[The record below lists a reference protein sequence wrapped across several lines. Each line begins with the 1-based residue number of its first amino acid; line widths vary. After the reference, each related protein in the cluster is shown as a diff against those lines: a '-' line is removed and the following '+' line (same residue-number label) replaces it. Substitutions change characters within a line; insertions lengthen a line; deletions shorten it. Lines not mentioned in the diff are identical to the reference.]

1 MKIHLKHAFFNRD
14 MTDNNQPST
23 LTVYKA
29 SAGSGKTFRLTVEYI
44 KLLLQA
50 PNCYKNIL
58 AVTFT
63 NKATDEMKTRI
74 LSTLY
79 GLCHGLESSA
89 SYLQKLTE
97 ETGRTQESVRQLA
110 GQALH
115 NLLHDYQHF
124 QVQTIDKFFQHIFR
138 NLAREL
144 NLTSNLR
151 LEIRDKDVLQL
162 AVDNLIDS
170 LRTTDP
176 EFKWLWEYIRSQLND
191 NKRWNIIS
199 EVKKFGEHMFKDYY
213 KENREKIQQC
223 LSTPHFFE
231 QYTSHLRKIKAQE
244 LAELKEHADA
254 FFSIIQLEGLDETDF
269 FQKKSG
275 IYGYFQKVQRGEIN
289 DSIVNKYC
297 APCFESSDSWV
308 KRDHR
313 KREDIIT
320 LIDNSLFDLLKA
332 IEEKRPSYYRMCA
345 TIDATLQQLDYLR
358 LLGSIEKRVREMN
371 QESNRFLL
379 SDTQGLLQ
387 QLIDD
392 SDTPF
397 VYEKSG
403 TRLQHIMIDEFQDT
417 SRVQWQNFRILLKD
431 CMDRGFNNLI
441 VGDVKQSIYRWRD
454 GDWRLLA
461 GIDKQFGNSKDMLR
475 ITSLDTNFRSR
486 RKIVLFNNAF
496 FRLASKMSY
505 QAISDQ
511 LADAAQQIV
520 DAYADTE
527 QQVPS
532 NKGDDGYVQVRVV
545 SKSASHESIMQW
557 LETEI
562 ERLIEYG
569 VPSSKIGILARKN
582 DELSGI
588 ARHFQTVRP
597 EWKMISD
604 EAFKLNFSLAVNIII
619 RTLRWLEH
627 PEDELTLKAL
637 VKNYQCDILNKA
649 LTDNDLFLNTGNIGL
664 LLPESFQDEKQQE
677 DLRSLPLIELIE
689 QICYAFQLYSL
700 SGQEAYLCTFF
711 DVVAEYIQTELG
723 TIDDF
728 LAAWD
733 DHLYNTAIQSDKVDG
748 IRLLTIHKSKG
759 LEVAN
764 LFIPFCN
771 WALEQVQTL
780 WCIPEVSPFNQMP
793 LVPVSSGK
801 KLIDTIY
808 KSDYENEVLQ
818 NTVDNLNLLYVAFTR
833 AVDRLYVS
841 TKQGAKNYRGF
852 LVENVVQELD
862 NTEVLQG
869 STLVSNDDDDGFTFE
884 YGEPFSFAEKEKV
897 YVADGNVFTAQQE
910 PIFVRLESFER
921 KAVFRQSG
929 QSERFVNTED
939 EEEDERHD
947 SYIKVGTLLHHVL
960 SQIKTSEDVEP
971 VLDKMMSE
979 GLLNNTGKAAQMREM
994 LRKRLENP
1002 KVRPW
1007 FSPTWRVHN
1016 ECSIIVGGGGQNAH
1030 QEYRP
1035 DRVVSN
1041 GDHVVVIDFKFGN
1054 KNEKHRDQ
1062 VLNYMSLLRDMGY
1075 TEVEG
1080 YLWYVYQNETIKI

>member
-1 MKIHLKHAFFNRD
+1 
-14 MTDNNQPST
+14 MTGNNLPTT
-23 LTVYKA
+23 LTVYRA

-79 GLCHGLESSA
+79 GLCHELESSA
-89 SYLQKLTE
+89 SYMQKLAE
-97 ETGRTQESVRQLA
+97 ETGRTPENVKELA

-144 NLTSNLR
+144 NLTSNLC
-151 LEIRDKDVLQL
+151 LEIRDKDVLQM

-191 NKRWNIIS
+191 NKRWNIIG

-213 KENREKIQQC
+213 KENREQIQQC
-223 LSTPHFFE
+223 LSTPGFFE
-231 QYTSHLRKIKAQE
+231 KYTTHLREIKARD

-254 FFSIIQLEGLDETDF
+254 FFRIIGSAGLGETDF
-269 FQKKSG
+269 SHTKSG
-275 IYGYFQKVQRGEIN
+275 IYGYFKKVQNGEID

-297 APCFESSDSWV
+297 ALCFESADSWV
-308 KRDHR
+308 KKTHR
-313 KREDIIT
+313 RREEIKMLVDQ
-320 LIDNSLFDLLKA
+320 SLFDLLTA

-431 CMDRGFNNLI
+431 CMDRGFTNLI

-461 GIDKQFGNSKDMLR
+461 GIDKQFEGSQDVLR

-496 FRLASKMSY
+496 FSLASKMSC
-505 QAISDQ
+505 QAFSDL

-520 DAYADTE
+520 DAYADAE
-527 QQVPS
+527 QQVPA
-532 NKGDDGYVQVRVV
+532 NKGDDGYVQVRIV
-545 SKSASHESIMQW
+545 SKNASRDNVMQW
-557 LETEI
+557 IETEI
-562 ERLIEYG
+562 ERLIEHG

-582 DELSGI
+582 DELSDI

-604 EAFKLNFSLAVNIII
+604 EAFKLSFSTAVNIII
-619 RTLRWLEH
+619 RSLRWLEH
-627 PEDELTLKAL
+627 SDDELTLKAL
-637 VKNYQCDILNKA
+637 VKNYQIDILGKS
-649 LTDNDLFLNTGNIGL
+649 LTDNDLFLNKGNVGS
-664 LLPESFQDEKQQE
+664 LLPEGFKDEKEQQ
-677 DLRSLPLIELIE
+677 DLRTLPLIELIE
-689 QICYAFQLYSL
+689 QICFAFQLYRL

-711 DVVAEYIQTELG
+711 DVVAEYVQTELG

-728 LAAWD
+728 LSAWE
-733 DHLYNTAIQSDKVDG
+733 DHLSKTAIQSDKVDG

-771 WALEQVQTL
+771 WELNHIQTL
-780 WCIPEVSPFNQMP
+780 WCNPRIPPFDKIP
-793 LVPVSSGK
+793 LVPVSSCK
-801 KLIDTIY
+801 MLIDTIY
-808 KSDYENEVLQ
+808 KSDYEDEVLQ

-841 TKQGAKNYRGF
+841 AKQDAVNRRGY
-852 LVENVVQELD
+852 LVGNVVQELAEANELPD
-862 NTEVLQG
+862 
-869 STLVSNDDDDGFTFE
+869 STLVSDDEDDGFTFE
-884 YGEPFSFAEKEKV
+884 FGDPFSFNEKKKENTS
-897 YVADGNVFTAQQE
+897 DDNVFTVRQE

-929 QSERFVNTED
+929 QSERFVNSED
-939 EEEDERHD
+939 EEEDGRQD
-947 SYIKVGTLLHHVL
+947 TYIKMGTLLHHVL
-960 SQIKTSEDVEP
+960 SQIKTSDDVEP
-971 VLDKMMSE
+971 VLDRMMTE
-979 GLLNNTGKAAQMREM
+979 GLLDNAGKVAQLKEM

-1002 KVRPW
+1002 KVKPW
-1007 FSPTWRVHN
+1007 FSSSWKVHN
-1016 ECSIIVGGGGQNAH
+1016 ECSIIVGGGQNVH

-1075 TEVEG
+1075 SEVEG

>member
-1 MKIHLKHAFFNRD
+1 
-14 MTDNNQPST
+14 MTGNNLPTT
-23 LTVYKA
+23 LTVYRA

-79 GLCHGLESSA
+79 GLCHELESSA
-89 SYLQKLTE
+89 SYMQKLAE
-97 ETGRTQESVRQLA
+97 ETGRTPENVKELA

-151 LEIRDKDVLQL
+151 LEIRDKEVLQM

-191 NKRWNIIS
+191 NKRWNIIG

-213 KENREKIQQC
+213 KENREQIQQC
-223 LSTPHFFE
+223 LSTPGFFE
-231 QYTSHLRKIKAQE
+231 KYTTHLREIKARD

-254 FFSIIQLEGLDETDF
+254 FFRIIGSAGLGETDF
-269 FQKKSG
+269 SHTKSG
-275 IYGYFQKVQRGEIN
+275 IYGYFKKVQNGEID

-297 APCFESSDSWV
+297 ALCFESADSWV
-308 KRDHR
+308 KKTHR
-313 KREDIIT
+313 RREEIKMLVDQ
-320 LIDNSLFDLLKA
+320 SLFDLLMA

-431 CMDRGFNNLI
+431 CMDRGFTNLI

-461 GIDKQFGNSKDMLR
+461 GIDKQFEGSQDVLR

-496 FRLASKMSY
+496 FSLASKMSCL
-505 QAISDQ
+505 AFSDQ

-520 DAYADTE
+520 DAYADAE
-527 QQVPS
+527 QQVPA
-532 NKGDDGYVQVRVV
+532 NKGDDGYVQVRIV
-545 SKSASHESIMQW
+545 SKNASWDSVMQW
-557 LETEI
+557 IETEI
-562 ERLIEYG
+562 ERLIEHG

-582 DELSGI
+582 DELSDI
-588 ARHFQTVRP
+588 ARHFQNVRP

-604 EAFKLNFSLAVNIII
+604 EAFKLSFSTAVNIII
-619 RTLRWLEH
+619 RSLRWLEH
-627 PEDELTLKAL
+627 PDDELTLKAL
-637 VKNYQCDILNKA
+637 VKNYQIDILGKS
-649 LTDNDLFLNTGNIGL
+649 LTDNDLFLNKGNVGS
-664 LLPESFQDEKQQE
+664 LLPAGFKDEKEQQ

-689 QICYAFQLYSL
+689 QICFAFQLYRL

-711 DVVAEYIQTELG
+711 DVVAEYVQTELG

-728 LAAWD
+728 LSAWE
-733 DHLYNTAIQSDKVDG
+733 DHLSKTAIQSDKVDG

-771 WALEQVQTL
+771 WELNHIQTL
-780 WCIPEVSPFNQMP
+780 WCNPRIPPFDKIP
-793 LVPVSSGK
+793 LVPVSSCK
-801 KLIDTIY
+801 MLIDTIY
-808 KSDYENEVLQ
+808 KSDYEDEVLQ

-841 TKQGAKNYRGF
+841 AKQDAVNRRGY
-852 LVENVVQELD
+852 LVGNVVQELAEANELPD
-862 NTEVLQG
+862 
-869 STLVSNDDDDGFTFE
+869 STLVSDDEDDGFTFE
-884 YGEPFSFAEKEKV
+884 FGDPFSFNEKKKENSS
-897 YVADGNVFTAQQE
+897 DENVFTVRQE

-929 QSERFVNTED
+929 QSERFVDSED
-939 EEEDERHD
+939 EEEDGIQD
-947 SYIKVGTLLHHVL
+947 TYIKMGTLLHHVL
-960 SQIKTSEDVEP
+960 SQIKTSDDVEP
-971 VLDKMMSE
+971 VLDRMMTE
-979 GLLNNTGKAAQMREM
+979 GLLDNAGKVAQLKEM

-1002 KVRPW
+1002 KVKPW
-1007 FSPTWRVHN
+1007 FSSSWKVHN
-1016 ECSIIVGGGGQNAH
+1016 ECSIIVGGGQNVH

-1075 TEVEG
+1075 SEVEG

>member
-1 MKIHLKHAFFNRD
+1 
-14 MTDNNQPST
+14 MTGNNQPTT

-97 ETGRTQESVRQLA
+97 ETGRTPENVRELA

-151 LEIRDKDVLQL
+151 LEIRDKDVLQI

-191 NKRWNIIS
+191 NKRWNIIG

-213 KENREKIQQC
+213 KENREQIQQC
-223 LSTPHFFE
+223 LSTPGFFE
-231 QYTSHLRKIKAQE
+231 HYTTHLRKIRAKD

-254 FFSIIQLEGLDETDF
+254 FFRIIGQAGLGETDF
-269 FQKKSG
+269 THTKSG
-275 IYGYFQKVQRGEIN
+275 IYGYFKKVQAGDIS

-297 APCFESSDSWV
+297 APCFESADSWV
-308 KRDHR
+308 KKTHER
-313 KREDIIT
+313 REEIKMLVDQ
-320 LIDNSLFDLLKA
+320 SLFDLLNA

-461 GIDKQFGNSKDMLR
+461 GIDKQFGGSQDMLR
-475 ITSLDTNFRSR
+475 ITSLDTNFRSC
-486 RKIVLFNNAF
+486 RKIVQFNNAF
-496 FRLASKMSY
+496 FRMASEMSY
-505 QAISDQ
+505 KAIGDQ

-520 DAYADTE
+520 NAYADTE
-527 QQVPS
+527 QQVPA
-532 NKGDDGYVQVRVV
+532 NKGDDGYVQVRIV
-545 SKSASHESIMQW
+545 SKDASRDGVMQW
-557 LETEI
+557 IETEI
-562 ERLIEYG
+562 ERLIEHG

-582 DELSGI
+582 DELSDI

-604 EAFKLNFSLAVNIII
+604 EAFKLNFSIAVNIII
-619 RTLRWLEH
+619 RSLRWLEH
-627 PEDELTLKAL
+627 PDDELTLKAL
-637 VKNYQCDILNKA
+637 VKNYQIDILGKA
-649 LTDNDLFLNTGNIGL
+649 LTDNDLFLNKRNVGS
-664 LLPESFQDEKQQE
+664 LLPDGFKDEKEQQN
-677 DLRSLPLIELIE
+677 LRTLPLIELIE
-689 QICYAFQLYSL
+689 QICFAFQLYRM

-711 DVVAEYIQTELG
+711 DVVAEYVQTELG

-728 LAAWD
+728 LSAWE
-733 DHLYNTAIQSDKVDG
+733 DHLSRTAIQSDKVDG

-771 WALEQVQTL
+771 WELNHTQTL
-780 WCIPEVSPFNQMP
+780 WCNPQTPPFNEIP

-808 KSDYENEVLQ
+808 KSDYEDEVLQ

-841 TKQGAKNYRGF
+841 AKQNAVNRRGY
-852 LVENVVQELD
+852 LVGNVVQELAD
-862 NTEVLQG
+862 ANELQG
-869 STLVSNDDDDGFTFE
+869 STLVSDDEDDGFTFE
-884 YGEPFSFAEKEKV
+884 YGDSFSFNEKDKDNT
-897 YVADGNVFTAQQE
+897 ADGNVFTVRQE

-929 QSERFVNTED
+929 QSERFVNSED
-939 EEEDERHD
+939 EEEDGKQD
-947 SYIKVGTLLHHVL
+947 AYIKTGTLLHHVL
-960 SQIKTSEDVEP
+960 SHIKTYEDVDP
-971 VLDKMMSE
+971 VLDRMMTE
-979 GLLNNTGKAAQMREM
+979 GLLDNTGKVRQLKEM

-1002 KVRPW
+1002 KVKPW
-1007 FSPTWRVHN
+1007 FSPLWKVHN
-1016 ECSIIVGGGGQNAH
+1016 ECSIIVGGGQNAH
-1030 QEYRP
+1030 HEYRP

-1041 GDHVVVIDFKFGN
+1041 GGHVVVIDFKFGN

-1075 TEVEG
+1075 SEVEG
-1080 YLWYVYQNETIKI
+1080 YLWYVYQNEIIKI